1 MSVRQE
7 NRYKKLI
14 ISQGREI
21 TDRQREIEAAFMVRT
36 PRKSIMPPTPYA
48 CRRDVRAWMRNNA
61 EHYETATEIVEAA
74 NIIFRLP
81 DDCLDD
87 ETHWIWDD
95 AVDAVDA
102 IDEV

>member
-7 NRYKKLI
+7 NRYRKLV
-14 ISQGREI
+14 ISQGREA

-36 PRKSIMPPTPYA
+36 PRKPIIPPTPGVR
-48 CRRDVRAWMRNNA
+48 RRDVRAWMHNNA

-74 NIIFRLP
+74 NIIFCLP
-81 DDCLDD
+81 EGCLNN
-87 ETHWIWDD
+87 ETHWIWDE
-95 AVDAVDA
+95 AVNA